1 MCILVLG
8 TSFYVRQFSQ
18 TIFLEGFHVE
28 SIVNFSVLSQRFK
41 ISYLPYLA
49 KKLVV
54 QPSTSL
60 LF

>member
-18 TIFLEGFHVE
+18 TIFLEVFHVE
-28 SIVNFSVLSQRFK
+28 SIVNFSVLSQLFK

-49 KKLVV
+49 KTLVV